1 MNPINLA
8 YQKISDPTDW
18 LTSSRIEFLDTKI
31 VPLHPLLLESELL
44 PKLIDKWIEYEVDRE
59 IIDLQL
65 NYEDLADHDP
75 SISSVISPTDT
86 NNMRNIVFYAWLWW
100 NSRLESLYLSKKSSL
115 DQISCRLLTV
125 SDKYLAYELYMRLK
139 EKESTFDQLSIKYG
153 IGPER
158 FRGGVLPSQP
168 LSSFS
173 PQMQKLLA
181 SMSPGQLIRPFPRGD
196 NYCLLRLE
204 SRDLAEFNDTTKN
217 RLLVTQFNEWKS
229 ELLSKILDHLSSNN
243 PQNFTS

>member
-1 MNPINLA
+1 
-8 YQKISDPTDW
+8 
-18 LTSSRIEFLDTKI
+18 
-31 VPLHPLLLESELL
+31 
-44 PKLIDKWIEYEVDRE
+44 
-59 IIDLQL
+59 
-65 NYEDLADHDP
+65 
-75 SISSVISPTDT
+75 
-86 NNMRNIVFYAWLWW
+86 
-100 NSRLESLYLSKKSSL
+100 
-115 DQISCRLLTV
+115 
-125 SDKYLAYELYMRLK
+125 MRLK

>member
-59 IIDLQL
+59 VIDLHL
-65 NYEDLADHDP
+65 DYEDLADHDP

-86 NNMRNIVFYAWLWW
+86 NNMRNILFYAWLWW

-115 DQISCRLLTV
+115 DQISCRMLTV
-125 SDKYLAYELYMRLK
+125 SDKY
-139 EKESTFDQLSIKYG
+139 
-153 IGPER
+153 
-158 FRGGVLPSQP
+158 
-168 LSSFS
+168 
-173 PQMQKLLA
+173 
-181 SMSPGQLIRPFPRGD
+181 
-196 NYCLLRLE
+196 
-204 SRDLAEFNDTTKN
+204 
-217 RLLVTQFNEWKS
+217 
-229 ELLSKILDHLSSNN
+229 
-243 PQNFTS
+243 